1 MYRNHQVKVQI
12 HLNKLLKL
20 KKTKTLPYS
29 ANPQTDE
36 PAAGSI
42 HPIVV
47 RNQAFELKTLHH
59 DT

>member
-20 KKTKTLPYS
+20 KKTKALPYS

-36 PAAGSI
+36 SVADSI
-42 HPIVV
+42 HPIVFLD
-47 RNQAFELKTLHH
+47 QAPILY
-59 DT
+59 DC